1 MKMAKE
7 KTSRLGTGL
16 SALFGEEENVLENET
31 VQTLP
36 ISRVEPRKDQPRRE
50 FDPAAIE
57 ELAASIREYGLIQPI
72 TVRPLDKGYYQII
85 AGERRWRASRAAGLK
100 EVPVRILEAD
110 DKLAMELA
118 LVENLQ
124 REDLNPMEE
133 AAGYKKL
140 MDDYG
145 LTQEQVATRVQ
156 KSRPAVTNALRLL
169 SLGETLQKKVS
180 SGKLSAGHA
189 RALLPLKTETL
200 REKAA
205 AEVESRGLSV
215 RQTETLVASLLRQ
228 AEQTE
233 KEEKKPP
240 VVDYVR
246 EAEKA
251 LSDALGRGV
260 KFQGGQKKG
269 RIALEFYSADDREA
283 LMEALR
289 HMDKPILGI
298 TAAPYVDLRV
308 RVSHWPR
315 HPKPRLPQKLKGQ
328 LQNQHFQHTGKGH
341 SLPGCFQ
348 RQNQVRRKDSRM
360 KRRHRHIKPR
370 QSQRQKSRRIPDQP

>member
-16 SALFGEEENVLENET
+16 YALFGEEENVLEKET
-31 VQTLP
+31 AQTLP

-85 AGERRWRASRAAGLK
+85 AGERRWRAARAAGLK

-145 LTQEQVATRVQ
+145 LTQEQVASRVQ

-205 AEVESRGLSV
+205 V
-215 RQTETLVASLLRQ
+215 
-228 AEQTE
+228 
-233 KEEKKPP
+233 
-240 VVDYVR
+240 
-246 EAEKA
+246 
-251 LSDALGRGV
+251 
-260 KFQGGQKKG
+260 
-269 RIALEFYSADDREA
+269 
-283 LMEALR
+283 
-289 HMDKPILGI
+289 
-298 TAAPYVDLRV
+298 
-308 RVSHWPR
+308 
-315 HPKPRLPQKLKGQ
+315 
-328 LQNQHFQHTGKGH
+328 
-341 SLPGCFQ
+341 
-348 RQNQVRRKDSRM
+348 
-360 KRRHRHIKPR
+360 
-370 QSQRQKSRRIPDQP
+370 

>member
-16 SALFGEEENVLENET
+16 SALFGEEENVLEKET
-31 VQTLP
+31 AQTLP

-85 AGERRWRASRAAGLK
+85 AGERRWRAARAAGLK

-145 LTQEQVATRVQ
+145 LTQEQVASRVQ

-180 SGKLSAGHA
+180 SGKLSAGRPADGNARRVPAPAGGAAGKRGKKAAGRGLRPRGGKSAQRRARPRRKVPGRAEKGPHRAGVLLRRRPRGADGRAEKDGHA
-189 RALLPLKTETL
+189 LEKEITL
-200 REKAA
+200 RRK
-205 AEVESRGLSV
+205 
-215 RQTETLVASLLRQ
+215 
-228 AEQTE
+228 
-233 KEEKKPP
+233 
-240 VVDYVR
+240 Y
-246 EAEKA
+246 
-251 LSDALGRGV
+251 DA
-260 KFQGGQKKG
+260 
-269 RIALEFYSADDREA
+269 
-283 LMEALR
+283 
-289 HMDKPILGI
+289 
-298 TAAPYVDLRV
+298 
-308 RVSHWPR
+308 
-315 HPKPRLPQKLKGQ
+315 
-328 LQNQHFQHTGKGH
+328 GH
-341 SLPGCFQ
+341 SIY
-348 RQNQVRRKDSRM
+348 S
-360 KRRHRHIKPR
+360 
-370 QSQRQKSRRIPDQP
+370 

>member
-31 VQTLP
+31 VQTMP

-205 AEVESRGLSV
+205 AEVESRGLS
-215 RQTETLVASLLRQ
+215 LRQ
-228 AEQTE
+228 AEQSE

-269 RIALEFYSADDREA
+269 RIALEFYSADDREV
-283 LMEALR
+283 LMEALK
-289 HMDKPILGI
+289 HMDKP
-298 TAAPYVDLRV
+298 
-308 RVSHWPR
+308 W
-315 HPKPRLPQKLKGQ
+315 KKK
-328 LQNQHFQHTGKGH
+328 
-341 SLPGCFQ
+341 
-348 RQNQVRRKDSRM
+348 
-360 KRRHRHIKPR
+360 
-370 QSQRQKSRRIPDQP
+370 

>member
-1 MKMAKE
+1 MAKKGLGRGLDALLADNE
-7 KTSRLGTGL
+7 IESSSGGVTVLRLTEIEPNRGQARKVFDP
-16 SALFGEEENVLENET
+16 SAL
-31 VQTLP
+31 
-36 ISRVEPRKDQPRRE
+36 
-50 FDPAAIE
+50 E
-57 ELAASIREYGLIQPI
+57 ELASSITQHGLIQPLV
-72 TVRPLDKGYYQII
+72 VRRKPNGFYEII

-145 LTQEQVATRVQ
+145 LTQEQVASRVQ

-228 AEQTE
+228 AEQPE

-283 LMEALR
+283 LMEALK
-289 HMDKPILGI
+289 HMDKP
-298 TAAPYVDLRV
+298 
-308 RVSHWPR
+308 W
-315 HPKPRLPQKLKGQ
+315 KKK
-328 LQNQHFQHTGKGH
+328 
-341 SLPGCFQ
+341 
-348 RQNQVRRKDSRM
+348 
-360 KRRHRHIKPR
+360 
-370 QSQRQKSRRIPDQP
+370 

>member
-1 MKMAKE
+1 MATQKG
-7 KTSRLGTGL
+7 LGKGL
-16 SALFGEEENVLENET
+16 GALFGDINE
-31 VQTLP
+31 QTETPAEGAVSLP
-36 ISRVEPRKDQPRRE
+36 LQKIEPNPLQPRKT
-50 FDPAAIE
+50 FDPD
-57 ELAASIREYGLIQPI
+57 ELASLAESIRMHGIIQPL
-72 TVRPLDKGYYQII
+72 TVRKLPSGFYQII

-140 MDDYG
+140 MDDYN
-145 LTQEQVATRVQ
+145 LTQEQVASRVQ

-289 HMDKPILGI
+289 HMDKP
-298 TAAPYVDLRV
+298 
-308 RVSHWPR
+308 W
-315 HPKPRLPQKLKGQ
+315 KKK
-328 LQNQHFQHTGKGH
+328 
-341 SLPGCFQ
+341 
-348 RQNQVRRKDSRM
+348 
-360 KRRHRHIKPR
+360 
-370 QSQRQKSRRIPDQP
+370 

>member
-16 SALFGEEENVLENET
+16 SALFGEEENVLEKET
-31 VQTLP
+31 AQTLP

-85 AGERRWRASRAAGLK
+85 AGERRW
-100 EVPVRILEAD
+100 
-110 DKLAMELA
+110 
-118 LVENLQ
+118 LQ

-145 LTQEQVATRVQ
+145 LTQEQVASRVQ

-228 AEQTE
+228 AERPE

-283 LMEALR
+283 LMDALKK
-289 HMDKPILGI
+289 MDMPWK
-298 TAAPYVDLRV
+298 
-308 RVSHWPR
+308 
-315 HPKPRLPQKLKGQ
+315 KK
-328 LQNQHFQHTGKGH
+328 
-341 SLPGCFQ
+341 
-348 RQNQVRRKDSRM
+348 
-360 KRRHRHIKPR
+360 
-370 QSQRQKSRRIPDQP
+370 

>member
-1 MKMAKE
+1 MANANRGLGKGLGALLGDAALHAD
-7 KTSRLGTGL
+7 TSDSLY
-16 SALFGEEENVLENET
+16 
-31 VQTLP
+31 LP
-36 ISRVEPRKDQPRRE
+36 ISKIEPYANQPRHH
-50 FDPAAIE
+50 FDEDALQD
-57 ELAASIREYGLIQPI
+57 LADSIREHGIIQPL
-72 TVRPLDKGYYQII
+72 TVRRLSSGYYQII

-289 HMDKPILGI
+289 HMDKP
-298 TAAPYVDLRV
+298 
-308 RVSHWPR
+308 W
-315 HPKPRLPQKLKGQ
+315 KKK
-328 LQNQHFQHTGKGH
+328 
-341 SLPGCFQ
+341 
-348 RQNQVRRKDSRM
+348 
-360 KRRHRHIKPR
+360 
-370 QSQRQKSRRIPDQP
+370 

>member
-1 MKMAKE
+1 MATQKG
-7 KTSRLGTGL
+7 LGKGL
-16 SALFGEEENVLENET
+16 GALFGDINE
-31 VQTLP
+31 QTETPAEGAVSLP
-36 ISRVEPRKDQPRRE
+36 LQKIEPNPLQPRKT
-50 FDPAAIE
+50 FDPD
-57 ELAASIREYGLIQPI
+57 ELASLAESIRMHGIIQPL
-72 TVRPLDKGYYQII
+72 TVRKLPSGFYQII

-200 REKAA
+200 RERAA

-289 HMDKPILGI
+289 HMDKP
-298 TAAPYVDLRV
+298 
-308 RVSHWPR
+308 W
-315 HPKPRLPQKLKGQ
+315 KKK
-328 LQNQHFQHTGKGH
+328 
-341 SLPGCFQ
+341 
-348 RQNQVRRKDSRM
+348 
-360 KRRHRHIKPR
+360 
-370 QSQRQKSRRIPDQP
+370 

>member
-50 FDPAAIE
+50 FDPEAIE

-72 TVRPLDKGYYQII
+72 TVRPLDEGYYQII

-140 MDDYG
+140 MDDYD

-215 RQTETLVASLLRQ
+215 RQTETLVASLP
-228 AEQTE
+228 E

-289 HMDKPILGI
+289 HMDKP
-298 TAAPYVDLRV
+298 
-308 RVSHWPR
+308 W
-315 HPKPRLPQKLKGQ
+315 KKK
-328 LQNQHFQHTGKGH
+328 
-341 SLPGCFQ
+341 
-348 RQNQVRRKDSRM
+348 
-360 KRRHRHIKPR
+360 
-370 QSQRQKSRRIPDQP
+370 